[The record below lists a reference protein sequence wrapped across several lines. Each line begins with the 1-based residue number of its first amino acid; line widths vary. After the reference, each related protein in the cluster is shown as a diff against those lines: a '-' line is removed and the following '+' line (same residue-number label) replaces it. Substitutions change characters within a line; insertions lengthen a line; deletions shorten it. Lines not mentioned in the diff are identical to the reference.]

1 MITIISPDNVITRA
15 SKSLR
20 GITAHSQRHG
30 KPEVTITDQRDG
42 SAEVFLRWANADC
55 CHVHFASA
63 AIAEN
68 FFNKVASKVTH
79 HAYAV

>member
-1 MITIISPDNVITRA
+1 MIIISQNNKVVHQ
-15 SKSLR
+15 SENLR
-20 GITAHSQRHG
+20 GIWEHTHRLRT